1 LRRAAVS
8 RRSPRLLGAF
18 ATASATAVALLGAG
32 CGGSARTIDHTVVE
46 NAIAVSVAKEKHML
60 SIVTCPIGVK
70 ARQGV
75 KFTCTVTLADGRQI
89 PFTVTGKDDKGN
101 VHYTGF

>member
-1 LRRAAVS
+1 
-8 RRSPRLLGAF
+8 
-18 ATASATAVALLGAG
+18 
-32 CGGSARTIDHTVVE
+32 
-46 NAIAVSVAKEKHML
+46 ML